1 MEFDKF
7 CKKYK
12 LEDFFHIRYLK
23 NGNLDI
29 KYHMSEGQLQDL
41 FNHLGLWYCKI
52 GKKSIY
58 LSTFNGKS
66 KEMNIQTLRE
76 QMNQAIT
83 FFILRELE
91 KHPELNYEQLA
102 LAISH
107 GTGISDAK
115 LYRLYVY
122 KEPEKRFE
130 HFLRMKYDKDYRKDF
145 THEFFLNKFRELGF
159 KETIDSIGL
168 YDRGK
173 KLYYKYIGDMRY
185 IVFCILHEN
194 KKWHSYIRSFFI
206 DYYQNETEIGQVR
219 PRRGGSI
226 DSSEGNYVGKF
237 DFEDYKL
244 IAKYLRKD
252 LIQ

>member
-7 CKKYK
+7 CEKYK
-12 LEDFFHIRYLK
+12 LEDFFNIRYLK

-29 KYHMSEGQLQDL
+29 KYHMSEEQLQDL
-41 FNHLGLWYCKI
+41 FNHLDLWYCKI
-52 GKKSIY
+52 DKKNIY

-66 KEMNIQTLRE
+66 KEMDIDTLRKE
-76 QMNQAIT
+76 MNET
-83 FFILRELE
+83 RMFFILRKLE
-91 KHPELNYEQLA
+91 NHPELSYEQLSS
-102 LAISH
+102 AISH

-130 HFLRMKYDKDYRKDF
+130 HFLRMKYDKDYRKKIV
-145 THEFFLNKFRELGF
+145 HEFFLNKFRELGF

-173 KLYYKYIGDMRY
+173 KMYYKYIGDMRY
-185 IVFCILHEN
+185 IVFCISYEN
-194 KKWHSYIRSFFI
+194 KKWHEYTRSFFI

-219 PRRGGSI
+219 ARRGGAI
-226 DSSEGNYVGKF
+226 KPSEGNFIYNF
-237 DFEDYKL
+237 DFEHYKL

-252 LIQ
+252 SIR